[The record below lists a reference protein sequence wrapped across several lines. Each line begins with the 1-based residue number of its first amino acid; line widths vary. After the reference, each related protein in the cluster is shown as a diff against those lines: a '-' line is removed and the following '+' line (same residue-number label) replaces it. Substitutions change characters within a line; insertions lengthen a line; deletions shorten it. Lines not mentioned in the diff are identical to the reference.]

1 MREITYAQALNEALA
16 EEMRRDPNV
25 FCIGCDLIQPTYG
38 VTRGLYE
45 EFGANRVVC
54 TPISEAAIAGAAVGA
69 SVTGTR
75 PVAEIMYMDFSTIA
89 SDQIVNQA
97 AKMRYMFG
105 GKAQL
110 PMVIRMPSGAGRG
123 NAAQHMQSLEA
134 WYIHIPGLKVV
145 QPTMPY
151 DAKGLLKSA
160 IRDNNPVIFIEGK
173 LLYQTK
179 GPVPEE
185 EYLVPLGVADVKR
198 QGNDITI
205 VAAGHRALLFTLEAA
220 EQLAK
225 DGIDAEVIDPSTL
238 VPMDFETIF
247 TSVRKTH
254 RAAIVHE
261 AVERGGIGGWIT
273 AQIQEHVFDYLDGPI
288 VRITGTNTPVPFAA
302 ALEAEAVPNTKRIVA
317 KIKEMLGAGV
327 A

>member
-1 MREITYAQALNEALA
+1 MREITYSQALNEALR
-16 EEMRRDPNV
+16 EEMRRDTTV
-25 FCIGCDLIQPTYG
+25 FCIGEDLRQPTYG
-38 VTRGLYE
+38 VTKDLYE

-54 TPISEAAIAGAAVGA
+54 TPISEAAIAGAVVGA

-75 PVAEIMYMDFSTIA
+75 PVGEIMYMDFSTIA

-105 GKAQL
+105 GKAKL
-110 PMVIRMPSGAGRG
+110 PMVLRMPSGAGRG

-134 WYIHIPGLKVV
+134 WYVHVPGLKVV
-145 QPTMPY
+145 QPAVPY

-160 IRDNNPVIFIEGK
+160 IRDDNPVIFIEGK
-173 LLYQTK
+173 LLYATK

-185 EYLVPLGVADVKR
+185 EYLIPLGQADVKR
-198 QGNDITI
+198 TGKDITLI
-205 VAAGHRALLFTLEAA
+205 ATGRMVPFTLDAARELAA
-220 EQLAK
+220 E
-225 DGIDAEVIDPSTL
+225 GIDAEVVDPRTL

-247 TSVRKTH
+247 NSVRKTH

-261 AVERGGIGGWIT
+261 AVERGGIGGWIA

-288 VRITGTNTPVPFAA
+288 LRVTGTNTPVPFAA
-302 ALEAEAVPNTKRIVA
+302 NLEAEAVPNTRRIVETV
-317 KIKEMLGAGV
+317 KGMLIEAGV
-327 A
+327 R